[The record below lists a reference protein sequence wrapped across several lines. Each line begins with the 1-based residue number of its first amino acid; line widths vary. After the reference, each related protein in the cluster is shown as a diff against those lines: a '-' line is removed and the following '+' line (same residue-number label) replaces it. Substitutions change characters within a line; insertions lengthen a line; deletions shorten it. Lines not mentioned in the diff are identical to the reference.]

1 MQRKLV
7 NQKIIKEN
15 IPEELKDKF
24 INAAIHLI
32 IDEELCSESDIERI
46 DNRKKDARLKNQ

>member
-1 MQRKLV
+1 MQRILV

-46 DNRKKDARLKNQ
+46 DNRKKDTRLKNQ

>member
-1 MQRKLV
+1 MQRILV